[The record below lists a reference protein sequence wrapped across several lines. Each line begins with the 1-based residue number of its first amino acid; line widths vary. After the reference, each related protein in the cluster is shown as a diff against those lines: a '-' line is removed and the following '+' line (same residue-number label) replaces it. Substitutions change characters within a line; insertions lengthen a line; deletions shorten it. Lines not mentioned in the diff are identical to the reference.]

1 MIMYVC
7 VCARALFLYVGRH
20 SSRGHLSFLNIV
32 YVARVKHFRTFLRE
46 KHFTNELYLFNF
58 DWFPL
63 SFAEVDLLTFET
75 SDVLLWNLHKRSHL
89 CFFSQISRQLLDG
102 FPWSEVNIFSPP
114 SVWINIALLTAQL
127 FLWNHHQINVPA
139 WWKLWFMTKN
149 LQKKYPDST
158 VFSKCVLLTN

>member
-7 VCARALFLYVGRH
+7 VCVRALFLYVGRH

-32 YVARVKHFRTFLRE
+32 YVARVKHFRTFLCE
-46 KHFTNELYLFNF
+46 KHFTNELYLFNL

-75 SDVLLWNLHKRSHL
+75 SDVFLLNLHKNSHL
-89 CFFSQISRQLLDG
+89 CFFSQISWQLLDG

-114 SVWINIALLTAQL
+114 SVWIDIALLMMCTESSSDKCSSL
-127 FLWNHHQINVPA
+127 MKTLVYD
-139 WWKLWFMTKN
+139 
-149 LQKKYPDST
+149 QKSAKKISR
-158 VFSKCVLLTN
+158 FNCI